1 MRPYRPGR
9 RLAAAALAALLL
21 LLPIAPARADFAAG
35 VAAFEAGDYA
45 AAAAQWRPLAEAG
58 DAAAMRNM
66 GHLYRWG
73 RGVPV
78 DMAAALRWY
87 RAAAE
92 LGFARAQAN
101 LAALYLNGEGVKLDY
116 AEARK
121 WFEAAARQGHA
132 VAQYNLGLMHEMGLG
147 MPADSASALGWYN
160 NAAKA
165 GQPDALERLSI
176 LVMKPR
182 GTVPVLPAAQP
193 TPPVADA
200 TEARQAARDD
210 AVQLAAA
217 PVAASQPAPSRV
229 ATPSAISTRP
239 DLAQLPGRRMITPES
254 PAPTLPDVAPPAP
267 APVADPAP
275 ASPPAPAVAVAPPP
289 PAPPPPPVESGGLF
303 GWLFGRSEE
312 AAPALAAAPAMP
324 APDPMQVAQQAYE
337 KADYF
342 AALGRW
348 LPLAQ
353 QGNAEAQGRLG
364 LLYRDG
370 KGLPPDRIRA
380 LAWLR
385 VAAQNGNMQ
394 AEQAAAELARAM
406 PDRQRDDA
414 ADLAQRLLSPR

>member
-1 MRPYRPGR
+1 
-9 RLAAAALAALLL
+9 ALIL
-21 LLPIAPARADFAAG
+21 LLPAAPARADFAAG

-132 VAQYNLGLMHEMGLG
+132 VAQYNLGLMHELGLG

-193 TPPVADA
+193 TPPVAGATPAADA
-200 TEARQAARDD
+200 TEARPVARDD
-210 AVQLAAA
+210 AVQLAAT

-239 DLAQLPGRRMITPES
+239 DPAQLPGRRMITPES
-254 PAPTLPDVAPPAP
+254 PAPTPPDVASPVPAPIPAPIP
-267 APVADPAP
+267 APVPAP
-275 ASPPAPAVAVAPPP
+275 VPAPPSPPAVVLVPPP
-289 PAPPPPPVESGGLF
+289 PPPPPPPVESGGLF

-312 AAPALAAAPAMP
+312 PGPAIAAAPAMP

-342 AALGRW
+342 TALGRW